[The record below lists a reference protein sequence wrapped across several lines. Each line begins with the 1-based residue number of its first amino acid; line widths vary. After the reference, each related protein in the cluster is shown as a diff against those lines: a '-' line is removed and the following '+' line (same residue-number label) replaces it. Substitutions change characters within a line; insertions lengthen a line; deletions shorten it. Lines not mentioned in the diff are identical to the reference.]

1 MNTRPLEMRLPH
13 SYLHGC
19 PYMSDDSSSAPRS
32 YLTFALLDSLTASPT
47 TEYESVIKGATVRRI
62 GPLVE
67 FAYLD
72 YPNATTRLVSPNH
85 CVPIASLQSA
95 LSKSGLSNFQI
106 ETTLNAKDFEFIRGF
121 QAEAET
127 EDLRWMTFCKRL
139 ENAASSA
146 GLGDS
151 FAKALTG
158 TVEEMSSNI
167 VDHSEHA
174 ETGIV
179 GYRWSPSEFEY
190 VVADSGIGVLKS
202 LRKNSYYSGLTDSAH
217 ALETAI
223 QEGESSHGHNVG
235 HGLGFR
241 DLLNNIAT
249 RNSYLRFRSGNHNLV
264 IDGTRTPAI
273 WKTERGPTLQGLVIS
288 VVSKKLAE

>member
-1 MNTRPLEMRLPH
+1 
-13 SYLHGC
+13 
-19 PYMSDDSSSAPRS
+19 MSDDTSSAPRP
-32 YLTFALLDSLTASPT
+32 YLTFALLDRLSASPM
-47 TEYESVIKGATVRRI
+47 TESISAIRGATVRRI

-67 FAYLD
+67 LAYLD
-72 YPNATTRLVSPNH
+72 YPQAVTRLSSSN
-85 CVPIASLQSA
+85 ASTPMGRLQSA
-95 LSKSGLSNFQI
+95 LNKSCLSDFQI
-106 ETTLNAKDFEFIRGF
+106 ETTLNPKGFEFIRGF
-121 QAEAET
+121 QTESET

-139 ENAASSA
+139 ENAAASA

-151 FAKALTG
+151 FAKALAG

-167 VDHSEHA
+167 VEHSEHA
-174 ETGIV
+174 ATGMI

-190 VVADSGIGVLKS
+190 VIADSGIGVLKS
-202 LRKNSYYSGLTDSAH
+202 LKKNSYYSGLTDSAK

-249 RNSYLRFRSGNHNLV
+249 SNSYLRFRSGNHSLV
-264 IDGTRTPAI
+264 IDGTHTPAI
-273 WKTERGPTLQGLVIS
+273 WTTQPGQTLQGLVIS
-288 VVSKKLAE
+288 VVSKMTT